1 VREDGARVPSVS
13 ATETAMM
20 GWYGG
25 GMHGGVWLVMGLFW
39 LLLIGAIVWLV
50 VQLATSG
57 RRGGWAGR
65 PWGPIPRGHA
75 QYGPGQGPWGPG
87 QGSYPAGPWTH
98 GPTGPAG
105 ESPFEVLDR
114 RLATGEIDVDT
125 YRQLRAALL
134 ESRGGQ
140 P

>member
-1 VREDGARVPSVS
+1 
-13 ATETAMM
+13 MM

-25 GMHGGVWLVMGLFW
+25 GMNGGIWLVMGLFW
-39 LLLIGAIVWLV
+39 VLLIGAIVWLV

-57 RRGGWAGR
+57 RRGGAGR
-65 PWGPIPRGHA
+65 PWGPPRGS
-75 QYGPGQGPWGPG
+75 YGPGAWGQPGGHEHGPAAWGAG
-87 QGSYPAGPWTH
+87 HAGPV
-98 GPTGPAG
+98 G

>member
-1 VREDGARVPSVS
+1 
-13 ATETAMM
+13 MM

-25 GMHGGVWLVMGLFW
+25 GMNGGIWLVMGLFW

-57 RRGGWAGR
+57 RRGAMHR
-65 PWGPIPRGHA
+65 PWGPGPGAQPPYGQPPYGQA
-75 QYGPGQGPWGPG
+75 QYGPGGWGPG
-87 QGSYPAGPWTH
+87 ARPGA
-98 GPTGPAG
+98 

-114 RLATGEIDVDT
+114 RLASGEIDVAT
-125 YRQLRAALL
+125 YQQLKATLL

>member
-1 VREDGARVPSVS
+1 
-13 ATETAMM
+13 MM

-25 GMHGGVWLVMGLFW
+25 GTNAWIWLGMGLFW

-57 RRGGWAGR
+57 RRGGSIGG
-65 PWGPIPRGHA
+65 PSGPIPRGYA

-87 QGSYPAGPWTH
+87 EGHEGPVPWGQ
-98 GPTGPAG
+98 GPTGPGG
-105 ESPFEVLDR
+105 ESAFEVLDR

-134 ESRGGQ
+134 ESRGGR

>member
-1 VREDGARVPSVS
+1 
-13 ATETAMM
+13 MM

-25 GMHGGVWLVMGLFW
+25 GMNGGIWLVMVLFW

-57 RRGGWAGR
+57 RRGGPVGR
-65 PWGPIPRGHA
+65 PWGPPRGHA
-75 QYGPGQGPWGPG
+75 QYGPGQGPWGQGPAQG
-87 QGSYPAGPWTH
+87 QYGPWNQ
-98 GPTGPAG
+98 GPTGPG
-105 ESPFEVLDR
+105 ESPFETLDR
-114 RLATGEIDVDT
+114 RLANGEIDVDT

>member
-1 VREDGARVPSVS
+1 
-13 ATETAMM
+13 
-20 GWYGG
+20 
-25 GMHGGVWLVMGLFW
+25 
-39 LLLIGAIVWLV
+39 
-50 VQLATSG
+50 SG
-57 RRGGWAGR
+57 RRGAPPVHR
-65 PWGPIPRGHA
+65 PWGP
-75 QYGPGQGPWGPG
+75 GPWGGAPYGRAPG
-87 QGSYPAGPWTH
+87 AQGP
-98 GPTGPAG
+98 

>member
-1 VREDGARVPSVS
+1 
-13 ATETAMM
+13 MM
-20 GWYGG
+20 WYGG
-25 GMHGGVWLVMGLFW
+25 GMHAGLWVAMGLFW
-39 LLLIGAIVWLV
+39 LLLIAAIIWLV

-57 RRGGWAGR
+57 RRGAPPVHR
-65 PWGPIPRGHA
+65 PWGPGPWGRGP
-75 QYGPGQGPWGPG
+75 YGQAPGAQGPWTQGP
-87 QGSYPAGPWTH
+87 
-98 GPTGPAG
+98 